1 MPCICP
7 PSMRAI
13 SGFVSLLPWVTFHE
27 VSICCAGLFWIRMN
41 IASGRDHTIQSNRS
55 VDFLL
60 YVKSTRHREPGIL
73 LMKQAWLGPVKHWQL
88 ADLLE
93 INIFKMFGFV
103 SFKSHSIIAFR
114 WQSLTPSTAT
124 LTSCMW
130 TSRLK
135 LISLIHMAG
144 SPPAWIVPGCQGKSD
159 SQSTKSDSFWFFM
172 SLLWCE
178 DQHICQSTYARS
190 WSHQEF
196 NWPTLAKTKALHLPR
211 MQQIVSVQY
220 FPP

>member
-7 PSMRAI
+7 PSIRAI

-41 IASGRDHTIQSNRS
+41 IASGRNHTIQSNRS

-60 YVKSTRHREPGIL
+60 YVTSTRHREPGIL

-93 INIFKMFGFV
+93 INIFKMFRFV

-114 WQSLTPSTAT
+114 WQSLTPIDRRAHFLYVNPEVKTDFVNPHGRFT
-124 LTSCMW
+124 TSMDC
-130 TSRLK
+130 SRLPSQK
-135 LISLIHMAG
+135 WQPVNQKRQLLIFYVAFVMRRSTHMPIYVCTFLI
-144 SPPAWIVPGCQGKSD
+144 
-159 SQSTKSDSFWFFM
+159 T
-172 SLLWCE
+172 
-178 DQHICQSTYARS
+178 AR
-190 WSHQEF
+190 
-196 NWPTLAKTKALHLPR
+196 
-211 MQQIVSVQY
+211 I
-220 FPP
+220 